1 MHKLKQLSVS
11 SFLRLLFAAFTFAFF
26 CSSFIAPD
34 RAEMFTG
41 LRRIMTESSK
51 VSTNYF
57 DNGGYAGTFLNAGL
71 VCLVLTAL
79 YSLPKV
85 KVNATSCL
93 AFLLTAGFCFW
104 GVNILNLWFGFLGVL
119 LYCLVKRE
127 NPANQINAMVFTTG
141 ICPLFTDL
149 MIRYPHADVVGFRWQ
164 GILLAV
170 AIGLFIGFCL
180 PAGLAHSPKMHK
192 GYDLYSAAVP
202 VGLTAFFVRAL
213 LYQAL
218 GGTLPGGAS
227 TDLGVSSWNVANV
240 FCFGV
245 FGLCIVG
252 ALVLGCRPKD
262 YWRLLRDPGYSVDFS
277 QKYGNAA
284 FLMNVGV
291 YGLFIVLYYN
301 LVGATF
307 NAVTFGCIFCML
319 ACCCSGSHPGNVW
332 PIMVGYV
339 AASFLGKWFCVGEA
353 YTQAINAQAIVV
365 GLCFANGLSPISGR
379 YGWPFGIL
387 AGMLHFTLVTSV
399 PLLHGGFCL
408 YNGGFTAAFVC
419 MFFIPVFERFF
430 RTKEERK
437 LAKAERTANSQ

>member
-1 MHKLKQLSVS
+1 MHKLKQLSAS

-26 CSSFIAPD
+26 CSAFIAPD

-164 GILLAV
+164 GILLLCIYAAFC
-170 AIGLFIGFCL
+170 AI
-180 PAGLAHSPKMHK
+180 
-192 GYDLYSAAVP
+192 
-202 VGLTAFFVRAL
+202 
-213 LYQAL
+213 Q
-218 GGTLPGGAS
+218 
-227 TDLGVSSWNVANV
+227 
-240 FCFGV
+240 
-245 FGLCIVG
+245 FGL
-252 ALVLGCRPKD
+252 
-262 YWRLLRDPGYSVDFS
+262 
-277 QKYGNAA
+277 
-284 FLMNVGV
+284 
-291 YGLFIVLYYN
+291 
-301 LVGATF
+301 
-307 NAVTFGCIFCML
+307 
-319 ACCCSGSHPGNVW
+319 
-332 PIMVGYV
+332 
-339 AASFLGKWFCVGEA
+339 
-353 YTQAINAQAIVV
+353 
-365 GLCFANGLSPISGR
+365 
-379 YGWPFGIL
+379 
-387 AGMLHFTLVTSV
+387 
-399 PLLHGGFCL
+399 
-408 YNGGFTAAFVC
+408 
-419 MFFIPVFERFF
+419 
-430 RTKEERK
+430 
-437 LAKAERTANSQ
+437 

>member
-1 MHKLKQLSVS
+1 MHKLKQLSAS
-11 SFLRLLFAAFTFAFF
+11 SFLRLLFAAFTFAFL
-26 CSSFIAPD
+26 CSAFIAPD

-104 GVNILNLWFGFLGVL
+104 VNILNLWFGFLGVL

-180 PAGLAHSPKMHK
+180 PAGLVHSPKMHK
-192 GYDLYSAAVP
+192 GYDLYNAAIPIGLIAFFLRSLLYKVFLP
-202 VGLTAFFVRAL
+202 APPASEGVGLGDSFPVLSF
-213 LYQAL
+213 
-218 GGTLPGGAS
+218 
-227 TDLGVSSWNVANV
+227 V
-240 FCFGV
+240 FCGVV
-245 FGLCIVG
+245 FGLAIIWG
-252 ALVLGCRPKD
+252 LAMGGGKE
-262 YWRLLRDPGYSVDFS
+262 YGKLLRDSGYNVDYGT
-277 QKYGNAA
+277 KYGSGASVLN
-284 FLMNVGV
+284 FGI
-291 YGLFIVLYYN
+291 YGLFIVLYYV
-301 LVGATF
+301 LIGAKW
-307 NAVTFGCIFCML
+307 NAATLGCVFCMV
-319 ACCCSGSHPGNVW
+319 CCCYKGSHPANVW

-339 AASFLGKWFCVGEA
+339 AASYIAEFGCGLTGAEHTLKA
-353 YTQAINAQAIVV
+353 NAQAIVI
-365 GLCFANGLSPISGR
+365 GLCFANGLSPVTGV
-379 YGWPFGIL
+379 YGWL
-387 AGMLHFTLVTSV
+387 AGVLFGMIHYTFVTCV
-399 PLLHGGFCL
+399 PLLHGAFCL
-408 YNGGFTAAFVC
+408 YNGGFTAAFTC
-419 MFFIPVFERFF
+419 FLFIPVLEHFCKTKKER
-430 RTKEERK
+430 RELRARK
-437 LAKAERTANSQ
+437 

>member
-1 MHKLKQLSVS
+1 MHKLKQLSAS

-26 CSSFIAPD
+26 CSAFIAPD

-119 LYCLVKRE
+119 LYCLIKRE

-192 GYDLYSAAVP
+192 LSLIHISDP
-202 VGLTAFFVRAL
+202 
-213 LYQAL
+213 
-218 GGTLPGGAS
+218 
-227 TDLGVSSWNVANV
+227 
-240 FCFGV
+240 
-245 FGLCIVG
+245 
-252 ALVLGCRPKD
+252 
-262 YWRLLRDPGYSVDFS
+262 RDRG
-277 QKYGNAA
+277 
-284 FLMNVGV
+284 
-291 YGLFIVLYYN
+291 
-301 LVGATF
+301 
-307 NAVTFGCIFCML
+307 
-319 ACCCSGSHPGNVW
+319 
-332 PIMVGYV
+332 
-339 AASFLGKWFCVGEA
+339 
-353 YTQAINAQAIVV
+353 
-365 GLCFANGLSPISGR
+365 
-379 YGWPFGIL
+379 
-387 AGMLHFTLVTSV
+387 
-399 PLLHGGFCL
+399 
-408 YNGGFTAAFVC
+408 
-419 MFFIPVFERFF
+419 
-430 RTKEERK
+430 
-437 LAKAERTANSQ
+437 

>member
-1 MHKLKQLSVS
+1 MHKLKQLSAS

-26 CSSFIAPD
+26 CSAFIAPD

-164 GILLAV
+164 GILLAIAAERSYHPV
-170 AIGLFIGFCL
+170 RDFLNSLAWDRTERIRYCL
-180 PAGLAHSPKMHK
+180 HHFLGAEADE
-192 GYDLYSAAVP
+192 Y
-202 VGLTAFFVRAL
+202 TF
-213 LYQAL
+213 QAL
-218 GGTLPGGAS
+218 RLFLLGAIHRAFHPGCKFEVMLCLVGGQGAGKS
-227 TDLGVSSWNVANV
+227 T
-240 FCFGV
+240 FF
-245 FGLCIVG
+245 
-252 ALVLGCRPKD
+252 
-262 YWRLLRDPGYSVDFS
+262 RLLAGKDEWFS
-277 QKYGNAA
+277 ED
-284 FLMNVGV
+284 L
-291 YGLFIVLYYN
+291 
-301 LVGATF
+301 
-307 NAVTFGCIFCML
+307 
-319 ACCCSGSHPGNVW
+319 
-332 PIMVGYV
+332 
-339 AASFLGKWFCVGEA
+339 
-353 YTQAINAQAIVV
+353 
-365 GLCFANGLSPISGR
+365 
-379 YGWPFGIL
+379 
-387 AGMLHFTLVTSV
+387 
-399 PLLHGGFCL
+399 
-408 YNGGFTAAFVC
+408 
-419 MFFIPVFERFF
+419 
-430 RTKEERK
+430 RK
-437 LAKAERTANSQ
+437 LDDENV

>member
-26 CSSFIAPD
+26 CSAFIAPD

-180 PAGLAHSPKMHK
+180 PGWLTRRRCTRAMTSIPPRCP
-192 GYDLYSAAVP
+192 SA
-202 VGLTAFFVRAL
+202 
-213 LYQAL
+213 
-218 GGTLPGGAS
+218 
-227 TDLGVSSWNVANV
+227 
-240 FCFGV
+240 
-245 FGLCIVG
+245 
-252 ALVLGCRPKD
+252 
-262 YWRLLRDPGYSVDFS
+262 
-277 QKYGNAA
+277 
-284 FLMNVGV
+284 
-291 YGLFIVLYYN
+291 
-301 LVGATF
+301 
-307 NAVTFGCIFCML
+307 
-319 ACCCSGSHPGNVW
+319 
-332 PIMVGYV
+332 
-339 AASFLGKWFCVGEA
+339 
-353 YTQAINAQAIVV
+353 
-365 GLCFANGLSPISGR
+365 
-379 YGWPFGIL
+379 
-387 AGMLHFTLVTSV
+387 
-399 PLLHGGFCL
+399 
-408 YNGGFTAAFVC
+408 
-419 MFFIPVFERFF
+419 
-430 RTKEERK
+430 
-437 LAKAERTANSQ
+437 